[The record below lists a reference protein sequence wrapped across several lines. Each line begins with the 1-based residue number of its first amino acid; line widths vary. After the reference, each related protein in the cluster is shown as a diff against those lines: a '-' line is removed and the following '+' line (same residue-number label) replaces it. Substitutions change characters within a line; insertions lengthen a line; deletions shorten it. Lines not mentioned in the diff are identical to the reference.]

1 MPNSDIREAEH
12 LPARRALS
20 EETVLSLVEPQ
31 QLGKPHKVLL
41 NHSIIKRYPPQRPQ
55 NTKQKRI
62 AFGGVLQYHNRFR
75 LYALVNHK
83 SYVR

>member
-12 LPARRALS
+12 FPARRALS
-20 EETVLSLVEPQ
+20 EETVLSLVEPE

-41 NHSIIKRYPPQRPQ
+41 NHSIIKRYPPAKTSEYEAEAERL
-55 NTKQKRI
+55 RR
-62 AFGGVLQYHNRFR
+62 VLQYHNRFR